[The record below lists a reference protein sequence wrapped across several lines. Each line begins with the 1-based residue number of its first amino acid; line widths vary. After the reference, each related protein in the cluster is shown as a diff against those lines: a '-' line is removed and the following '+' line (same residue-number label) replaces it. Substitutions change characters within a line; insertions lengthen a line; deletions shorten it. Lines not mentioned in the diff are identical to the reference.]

1 VEICGWEARIGVGWL
16 EVRFGGADI
25 LPLPPTELGIMPGRG
40 SPPPLERRARR
51 RRLGGE
57 TCSWLAAAGV
67 CGAVGRAETG
77 VRPPPPPPP
86 VGAGSGGVERLGMP
100 PGWRDT
106 RRRAGLLPL
115 FRCCLSI
122 YLVATYGGNSIVL
135 VCLACWVGTVARTYR
150 TSHAMW

>member
-25 LPLPPTELGIMPGRG
+25 LPLPPTELGIMPG

-77 VRPPPPPPP
+77 VRPPGRRR
-86 VGAGSGGVERLGMP
+86 VGWGREAWDAAGVGGHAASGGIASFVP
-100 PGWRDT
+100 
-106 RRRAGLLPL
+106 LLPL
-115 FRCCLSI
+115 DLSRRHVRWQFDSFGLPCL
-122 YLVATYGGNSIVL
+122 LGRYGCTHV
-135 VCLACWVGTVARTYR
+135 
-150 TSHAMW
+150 